1 MLFEKLR
8 ALIQRSYKAP
18 RDYYDIWYLSRN
30 VENIDWQ
37 KVINGFNK
45 KVKYKKLQYS
55 GIEDLINEDNKI
67 LKSAW
72 KNSLEHQI
80 EDGKLPEYET
90 VCDDLKQLF
99 DKIFK
104 KQ

>member
-1 MLFEKLR
+1 M
-8 ALIQRSYKAP
+8 
-18 RDYYDIWYLSRN
+18 
-30 VENIDWQ
+30 
-37 KVINGFNK
+37 
-45 KVKYKKLQYS
+45 QYS